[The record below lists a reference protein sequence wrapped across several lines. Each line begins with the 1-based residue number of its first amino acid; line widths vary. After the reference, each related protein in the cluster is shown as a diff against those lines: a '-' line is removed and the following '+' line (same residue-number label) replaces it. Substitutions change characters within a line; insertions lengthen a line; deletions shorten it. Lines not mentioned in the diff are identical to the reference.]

1 MEEMGAKKEDYF
13 AGEEL
18 TFDELEIGMEFPPTT
33 YELTEKTIAKYIE
46 VIGDKNL
53 LYMDE
58 EEAEKSGFEGVI
70 APATILSLY
79 TKPSNILSGLRPKKR
94 PPSGSIHAAQKY
106 EFIKEI
112 RPGDT
117 ITSVS
122 KVVDKYLKKG
132 RKYLHIETCCY
143 NKKEEKVAVGEA
155 TAIWGK

>member
-1 MEEMGAKKEDYF
+1 MGVKRKDYF

-18 TFDELEIGMEFPPTT
+18 TFDELDIGMEFPPIS
-33 YELTEKTIAKYIE
+33 YDLTEKTVLEYTE
-46 VIGDKNL
+46 VVEDRNP
-53 LYMDE
+53 LYMNE
-58 EEAEKSGFEGVI
+58 EEAIKLGFESVI

-106 EFIKEI
+106 EFINEVK
-112 RPGDT
+112 PGDV

-132 RKYLHIETCCY
+132 RKYVHIETCCY
-143 NKKEEKVAVGEA
+143 NEKEEKVAVGEA